1 MGTFT
6 LTQVHFFVK
15 KRYFYVVTVGAAPL
29 VTLS

>member
-6 LTQVHFFVK
+6 LTQVQK
-15 KRYFYVVTVGAAPL
+15 NLYFYFATVGDTPL